1 MARRLTLLFL
11 LLLAPAPARAA
22 FDEFADGFSPKHFE
36 LTAQDMRLTLKGE
49 VELELHDL
57 QGRGGPGYDSV
68 TDTRT
73 VGTRSPFVE
82 IDTFWLAPRLT
93 FPYGLA
99 VYSILEFTQR
109 GAGVTA
115 VWFDVRQRG
124 PEALEHHVEVGF
136 HTPFVKIDRRTERY
150 PLIATAYWREPE
162 VHLVYEGR
170 WTLGEDPVA
179 PPTLELGL
187 SAAFMRPLA
196 FASVQDASSHRGTLN
211 IVGYG
216 AARPFSGNAP
226 VWGAKLHAEAW
237 GAYATAFGFLG
248 KLASEAGT
256 DELRN
261 NFGNYAALPGAD
273 ADALDRTFRWLG
285 GRVGYDAHGLH
296 VVVEAI
302 ASQESLLRRWGAYAQ
317 ASYELHL
324 FGDVPLVHTVEPI
337 VRYEVYRLL
346 DATQVGTGG
355 QALRSP
361 APSQAVTWDHD
372 VLTAGVV
379 VVVYRSIVRV
389 RAEYAVLWEKNGVP
403 ALGLP
408 DQPIRNNE
416 LLMQLEVRF

>member
-1 MARRLTLLFL
+1 MVLGGVV
-11 LLLAPAPARAA
+11 APSARAA
-22 FDEFADGFSPKHFE
+22 FDEFADGYSPKHFE
-36 LTAQDMRLTLKGE
+36 LAAQDMHLTLKGE

-73 VGTRSPFVE
+73 LGTRSPFVE

-93 FPYGLA
+93 FQNGLA

-115 VWFDVRQRG
+115 VWFDGRARLPQV
-124 PEALEHHVEVGF
+124 LEHHLEVGF

-162 VHLVYEGR
+162 VHVVYEGR
-170 WTLGEDPVA
+170 WLLDESQPGPVA
-179 PPTLELGL
+179 LELGL

-196 FASVQDASSHRGTLN
+196 FASVQDASSHKGTLN

-226 VWGAKLHAEAW
+226 VWGAKLHAEAY
-237 GAYATAFGFLG
+237 GAYATAFGYIG
-248 KLASEAGT
+248 KLASEGGT
-256 DELRN
+256 DDLRN
-261 NFGNYAALPGAD
+261 NFGNYAELPGAD
-273 ADALDRTFRWLG
+273 ADALDRTFHWFG
-285 GRVGYDAHGLH
+285 GRVGYDGHGLH
-296 VVVEAI
+296 AVVEAI

-317 ASYELHL
+317 ASYEVHV
-324 FGDVPLVHTVEPI
+324 FEDTSMFHTVEP
-337 VRYEVYRLL
+337 VLRYEVYRIL
-346 DATQVGTGG
+346 DSTVVGTGG

-372 VLTAGVV
+372 VFTAGLVL
-379 VVVYRSIVRV
+379 VVYRSIVRV
-389 RAEYAVLWEKNGVP
+389 RVEYAVLWEKNGVP

-408 DQPIRNNE
+408 DEPIRNNE
-416 LLMQLEVRF
+416 LLVQLEVRF